1 MFKELDEIDRALL
14 QSIEHKPGSN
24 IREVI
29 KPFFSQRSEH
39 PLRKRVE
46 ALELQGLITLER
58 TKNQVLC
65 YPAEV
70 PQ

>member
-1 MFKELDEIDRALL
+1 MFKPLDDLDRALL

-46 ALELQGLITLER
+46 ALEIRGLIKLEH

-70 PQ
+70 TQ